1 MEYYSTLKINEL
13 SSPEKTWRDYIYI
26 LLSEKIQSEKSTYC
40 MISNY
45 GILEKQNYKDSK
57 KIHGC
62 WVGRGGRVG
71 RDEQAESGKAG
82 SCATGGSQ

>member
-13 SSPEKTWRDYIYI
+13 SSPEKAWRDYIYI

-45 GILEKQNYKDSK
+45 GILEKQNYGDSK

-71 RDEQAESGKAG
+71 RDERAEHRGFLG
-82 SCATGGSQ
+82 